1 MRTCCVVSTPTV
13 SFRPSFASLNG
24 PGGLS
29 VSNSHL
35 VYTGFEKPSAIQQKG
50 IVPFGKGLD
59 VIQQAQSGT
68 GKTATFCAGI
78 LQNLDYQQLEC
89 QALVLAPTRELA
101 QQIEKVMRALGDYQ
115 QVKCHACVGGTSVRE
130 DTRILQA
137 GVHVVV
143 GTPGRV
149 YDMLRRRA
157 LRADAIKMFV
167 LDEADEMLSR
177 GFKDQIYDIFQLLPP
192 KLQVSFYF
200 ICCHLLPAILTISS
214 ICWLQCFCA
223 IKPTGPR
230 VSIVSTRTVHGAYVA
245 LLSFAS
251 TIGMPGLQ

>member
-1 MRTCCVVSTPTV
+1 MLCVRQNLQLISLCVSDAALRTTTSFTLSGRNPLILLIRCSSTRTCCVGSMLMVCISLRNMVSCWLPLQG
-13 SFRPSFASLNG
+13 FLLFQ
-24 PGGLS
+24 
-29 VSNSHL
+29 HL
-35 VYTGFEKPSAIQQKG
+35 AGFEKPSAIQQKG

-78 LQNLDYQQLEC
+78 LQNLDYNQVEC

-130 DTRILQA
+130 DTRILQS

-157 LRADAIKMFV
+157 LRADGIKMFV

-192 KLQVSFYF
+192 KLQV
-200 ICCHLLPAILTISS
+200 C
-214 ICWLQCFCA
+214 
-223 IKPTGPR
+223 
-230 VSIVSTRTVHGAYVA
+230 
-245 LLSFAS
+245 
-251 TIGMPGLQ
+251 